1 MHNKENY
8 PNNNPYLDKNTQQC
22 HISVMKKTGT
32 ALGALALVVG
42 VMPAAMAQT
51 AQEDARDYVIEVQGT
66 ALPTSLGE
74 LDYPYNA
81 ARLGRTGKCAIRLE
95 VSETG
100 TARNFDVK
108 SCSHAGFERAAS
120 KFAETLE
127 YPPSSRGQAH
137 DLVVSWTN
145 AD

>member
-1 MHNKENY
+1 
-8 PNNNPYLDKNTQQC
+8 
-22 HISVMKKTGT
+22 MKKLGT
-32 ALGALALVVG
+32 ALGAFALVVG

-51 AQEDARDYVIEVQGT
+51 AEDARDFVIEVQGT

-81 ARLGRTGKCAIRLE
+81 ARLGRTGKCAISLE
-95 VSETG
+95 VSEAG
-100 TARNFDVK
+100 TARNFDVT

-127 YPPSSRGQAH
+127 YPAASQGQAH
-137 DLVVSWTN
+137 DLVVTWTSE
-145 AD
+145 D